1 MTASRL
7 FIERHLPY
15 LAGLGVT
22 IIVSIAGK
30 SQEEF
35 VEMAA
40 RLDGL
45 PGVDALELNISC
57 PNVSG
62 GSISGPIRLPARR

>member
-1 MTASRL
+1 
-7 FIERHLPY
+7 
-15 LAGLGVT
+15 
-22 IIVSIAGK
+22 
-30 SQEEF
+30 
-35 VEMAA
+35 MAA

-62 GSISGPIRLPARR
+62 GVDFGTDPAMCEAVVAGVRKVTACR